1 MRSLARTGVVKPAI
15 SLFDQGIVSLTPFI
29 ASVLVG
35 RINSQ
40 AEFGLY
46 VLGVTVVAF
55 LVEVQTAL
63 ISSPYMVYSPRLRG
77 LRRAQYAG
85 GTLLLQ
91 LALGGAAALALGL
104 AAIVLAVM
112 DSAGGLPMVLGALA
126 LVIVFILLRD
136 FIRRVAMARLEMEDA
151 LVVDMAVSVLQL
163 AGLGGLALLGAL
175 NAPLAH
181 LLIGMACAGV
191 ALVWMR
197 RNRHRF
203 EPSVEH
209 ARRDFRLNWSM
220 GKWLFASG
228 LLWALGIHAY
238 PWILAALHGPGVAG
252 VWGACLG
259 ALSLVVVVQGGV
271 TNWLGPKI
279 AITYARGGPAPLQR
293 FVFRAAAG
301 FAAALTVL
309 CGVLIVFADRILA
322 AIYGE
327 VYASAGLVLAVMAV
341 GVIARGAA
349 FCFSRGLFAIERADV
364 DFWINLIPL
373 AILGTFGV
381 WAISVHGALGAAVAL
396 LASHA
401 IASSVRGIALAVLL
415 RPLVAAGAAD
425 ATEAADAADAVVDAA
440 DLADPRRT

>member
-29 ASVLVG
+29 ASVLMG
-35 RINSQ
+35 RVNTQ

-46 VLGVTVVAF
+46 VLGGTIVAF

-91 LALGGAAALALGL
+91 LALGGVAALVLGISAIALAVLDEGGDGL
-104 AAIVLAVM
+104 AR
-112 DSAGGLPMVLGALA
+112 VLGALA

-136 FIRRVAMARLEMEDA
+136 FIRRVAMARLEMEGA
-151 LVVDMAVSVLQL
+151 LVVDMAVSALQL
-163 AGLGGLALLGAL
+163 AGLGGLAMLGAL

-181 LLIGMACAGV
+181 TLIGAACAVV
-191 ALVWMR
+191 ALIWIR
-197 RNRHRF
+197 LNRHRF
-203 EPSVEH
+203 EPSLHH
-209 ARRDFRLNWSM
+209 ARRDFQLNWSL
-220 GKWLFASG
+220 GRWLFASG

-238 PWILAALHGPGVAG
+238 PWILATLHGTAFAG

-259 ALSLVVVVQGGV
+259 ALSLVVVVQGGI

-279 AITYARGGPAPLQR
+279 AITYAREGPAALRR
-293 FVFRAAAG
+293 FVFGAAAK
-301 FAAALTVL
+301 FA
-309 CGVLIVFADRILA
+309 GVLAILCSVLILFADRILA

-327 VYASAGLVLAVMAV
+327 IYASSGIVLAVMAV
-341 GVIARGAA
+341 GVVARGAA

-373 AILGTFGV
+373 AMLGTFGV
-381 WAISVHGALGAAVAL
+381 WAISVYGALGAAVAL

-401 IASSVRGIALAVLL
+401 IASAVRGIALAVLL
-415 RPLVAAGAAD
+415 GPLVAADVLEIG
-425 ATEAADAADAVVDAA
+425 
-440 DLADPRRT
+440 DPKHT

>member
-1 MRSLARTGVVKPAI
+1 MRFLTRYGVVKPAL

-29 ASVLVG
+29 ASVLIG
-35 RINSQ
+35 RINTR

-46 VLGVTVVAF
+46 ILGVTVVAF
-55 LVEVQTAL
+55 LVELQTAL

-77 LRRAQYAG
+77 LRRARYAG

-91 LALGGAAALALGL
+91 LALGGAAALALGI
-104 AAIVLAVM
+104 AAIAAAVFEVGGEGLA
-112 DSAGGLPMVLGALA
+112 PVLGALA

-136 FIRRVAMARLEMEDA
+136 FIRRVAMARLEMAGA
-151 LVVDMAVSVLQL
+151 LVLDMGVSALQL
-163 AGLGGLALLGAL
+163 AGLTALAVLGAL

-181 LLIGMACAGV
+181 IMIGAACA
-191 ALVWMR
+191 AASLIWMR

-203 EPSVEH
+203 EPSVRH
-209 ARRDFRLNWSM
+209 ARRDLKLNWTL

-238 PWILAALHGPGVAG
+238 PWILAVLHGTGAAG

-259 ALSLVVVVQGGV
+259 ALSLVVVPQGGV

-279 AITYARGGPAPLQR
+279 AITYARGGPAPLRR

-301 FAAALTVL
+301 FAGVLALL
-309 CGVLIVFADRILA
+309 CSVLIVYADRILA

-327 VYASAGLVLAVMAV
+327 IYADSGIVLAIMAV
-341 GVIARGAA
+341 GVIPRGAA

-373 AILGTFGV
+373 AILTTLGI
-381 WAISVHGALGAAVAL
+381 WAISVHGAVGAAVTL
-396 LASHA
+396 VTSHTVATA
-401 IASSVRGIALAVLL
+401 IRGIALAALL
-415 RPLVAAGAAD
+415 RPLVA
-425 ATEAADAADAVVDAA
+425 
-440 DLADPRRT
+440 PRAIEMHEESAKS

>member
-29 ASVLVG
+29 ASVLMG
-35 RINSQ
+35 RVNSP

-55 LVEVQTAL
+55 LVELQTAL

-77 LRRAQYAG
+77 LRRAQYTG

-91 LALGGAAALALGL
+91 LAFGGTAALVLGL
-104 AAIVLAVM
+104 TAIGLAVL
-112 DSAGGLPMVLGALA
+112 DGGGGGLARVLGALA
-126 LVIVFILLRD
+126 LVILFILLRD

-181 LLIGMACAGV
+181 IMIGVACAVV

-203 EPSVEH
+203 EPSLDH
-209 ARRDFRLNWSM
+209 ARRDLRLNWSM
-220 GKWLFASG
+220 GRWLFGSG

-238 PWILAALHGPGVAG
+238 PWILAALHGAAAAG
-252 VWGACLG
+252 IWGACLG

-271 TNWLGPKI
+271 TNWLGPRI
-279 AITYARGGPAPLQR
+279 AITYAQDGPVALRRIVFGAATR
-293 FVFRAAAG
+293 FAG
-301 FAAALTVL
+301 FLAIL
-309 CGVLIVFADRILA
+309 CSLLILFADRVLA
-322 AIYGE
+322 ALYGE
-327 VYASAGLVLAVMAV
+327 IYASAGMVLAVMAV

-373 AILGTFGV
+373 AILATFGV

-401 IASSVRGIALAVLL
+401 IASVARGVALAVLL
-415 RPLVAAGAAD
+415 RPLVA
-425 ATEAADAADAVVDAA
+425 DAAVE
-440 DLADPRRT
+440 LADPTST